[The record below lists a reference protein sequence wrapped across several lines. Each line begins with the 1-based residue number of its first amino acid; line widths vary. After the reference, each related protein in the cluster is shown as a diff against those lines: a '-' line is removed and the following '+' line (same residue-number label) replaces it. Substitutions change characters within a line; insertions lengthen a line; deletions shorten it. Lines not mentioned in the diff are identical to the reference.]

1 MSSNENVKTAR
12 QVMESLGLRN
22 KVRRQM
28 KESSVTKE
36 DVSSSLTGI
45 LEFVNRALKDIENGD
60 LYIAVQNCRIVTER
74 SDNLKS
80 LLDSI
85 YSSQEVR
92 SSEEITDDME

>member
-1 MSSNENVKTAR
+1 MSSNKNVKTAR

-36 DVSSSLTGI
+36 DVSDSLTGI

>member
-1 MSSNENVKTAR
+1 MSSNKDVKTAR

-36 DVSSSLTGI
+36 DVSGSLTGI